1 MNNEYQKSIQEE
13 EDEAAF
19 NEALMELGKEFNFD
33 DAGDAI
39 INSAVIKNMSQCYN
53 LMKAVFEK
61 SEAKVSVSLYE
72 PHRSVGCVFVRGEK
86 IKISNTEKFVEAVR
100 LSSNFESYTNADGST
115 QINLTFNGLVKYIE
129 D

>member
-13 EDEAAF
+13 EDEIAF
-19 NEALMELGKEFNFD
+19 DEALMELARELNF
-33 DAGDAI
+33 AEEGDAI
-39 INSAVIKNMSQCYN
+39 INPAVIKNISQCYN
-53 LMKAVFEK
+53 LMKTVFEK

-72 PHRSVGCVFVRGEK
+72 PHRSVGCVFVRGKK

-100 LSSNFESYTNADGST
+100 LSSNFESYTNADGTT

>member
-1 MNNEYQKSIQEE
+1 MNNEYQESIQEE

-53 LMKAVFEK
+53 LMKTVFEK
-61 SEAKVSVSLYE
+61 NEAKVSVSLYE
-72 PHRSVGCVFVRGEK
+72 PHRSVVG
-86 IKISNTEKFVEAVR
+86 
-100 LSSNFESYTNADGST
+100 
-115 QINLTFNGLVKYIE
+115 
-129 D
+129 